1 MDCRKVSEIAFLYID
16 NEMESDLAKPF
27 QDHLSHCPCCA
38 SQVDHRRK
46 LVILVRQRCVRQ
58 QAPQRLRVRIL
69 TSLPHRQGWA

>member
-16 NEMESDLAKPF
+16 NEMGSELEKPF
-27 QDHLSHCPCCA
+27 QDHLSVCPCCA
-38 SQVDHRRK
+38 SQVNQRRK
-46 LVILVRQRCVRQ
+46 LLILVRQRCVRQ